1 MRFSFWPSSA
11 NTWSDIL
18 DSARRAEAVGYDG
31 VWFADHFMPNGA
43 DNGGPCQEVFTVL
56 AGLAAAVPRVRLG
69 SLVLGNTYRHPAVV
83 AKMAATLDHVSGG
96 RFVLGL
102 GAGWQENEHRAYG
115 IPFYTMPDRLQRL
128 DEACRVIRSL
138 LRDERSSF
146 EGKFYTLD
154 DAPLAPKPVQQPL
167 PIMIG
172 GGGEKV
178 TLRITARHAEEW
190 NVWGTVETL
199 VHKMQ
204 ILDRHCEREGRD
216 PAAIQRSAVALLVL
230 TDDQAKIEQATAA
243 AGRTP
248 VVAGSVAQVRDT
260 MARYREAGVH
270 EFILPDFNLGR
281 GAQKLEIVDRFAR
294 EVAAELR

>member
-11 NTWSDIL
+11 HPWSEIL
-18 DSARRAEAVGYDG
+18 DSSRRAEASGYDG
-31 VWFADHFMPNGA
+31 IWFADHFMPNGA
-43 DNGGPCQEVFTVL
+43 DNGGPCQECFTVL

-69 SLVLGNTYRHPAVV
+69 TLVVGNTYRHPAVV
-83 AKMAATLDHVSGG
+83 AKMAATIDHLSGG

-102 GAGWQENEHRAYG
+102 GAGWQENEHKAYG

-128 DEACRVIRSL
+128 EEACRVVRAL

-146 EGKFYTLD
+146 EGKYYTLD

-199 VHKMQ
+199 VHKMKV
-204 ILDRHCEREGRD
+204 LDHHCEREGRD
-216 PAAIQRSAVALLVL
+216 PAMIQRSAVALLVL
-230 TDDQAKIEQATAA
+230 SDDRAKVEQARAN
-243 AGRTP
+243 AGRPP
-248 VVAGSVAQVRDT
+248 VVAGDVSEVRDI
-260 MARYREAGVH
+260 MARYREAGVD
-270 EFILPDFNLGR
+270 EFILPDFNLGK
-281 GAQKLEIVDRFAR
+281 GAQKQETMDRFIR
-294 EVAAELR
+294 EVAADLR

>member
-11 NTWSDIL
+11 HPWSEIL
-18 DSARRAEAVGYDG
+18 DSARRAESTGYDG
-31 VWFADHFMPNGA
+31 VWFADHFMPNGS
-43 DNGGPCQEVFTVL
+43 DNGGPCQEAFATL

-69 SLVLGNTYRHPAVV
+69 TLVVGNTYRHPAVV
-83 AKMAATLDHVSGG
+83 AKLAATIDQISGG

-115 IPFYTMPDRLQRL
+115 IPFYTMPDRLARL
-128 DEACRVIRSL
+128 EEACQVVRAL
-138 LRDERSSF
+138 LREDRSSF

-154 DAPLAPKPVQQPL
+154 NAPLAPKPVQRPL

-178 TLRITARHAEEW
+178 TLRITARHADEW
-190 NVWGTVETL
+190 NVWGTPEIL

-204 ILDRHCEREGRD
+204 VLDRHCEREGRD

-230 TDDQAKIEQATAA
+230 SDDPAKVEQAR
-243 AGRTP
+243 AGGNRP
-248 VVAGSVAQVRDT
+248 PLIAGNVSEVRDIL
-260 MARYREAGVH
+260 ARFQEAGVH
-270 EFILPDFNLGR
+270 EYILPDFNLGA
-281 GAQKLEIVDRFAR
+281 GSQKQEIMDRFIR
-294 EVAAELR
+294 EVAADLR

>member
-11 NTWSDIL
+11 HPWSEIL
-18 DSARRAEAVGYDG
+18 ESARRAEATGYDG
-31 VWFADHFMPNGA
+31 VWFADHFMPNGT
-43 DNGGPCQEVFTVL
+43 DNTGPCQEVFTVL

-69 SLVLGNTYRHPAVV
+69 TLVVGNTYRHPAVV
-83 AKMAATLDHVSGG
+83 AKMAATIDHISGG

-115 IPFYTMPDRLQRL
+115 IPFYTMPDRLSRL
-128 DEACRVIRSL
+128 DEACRVVRAL
-138 LRDERSSF
+138 LRDERSSL
-146 EGKFYTLD
+146 EGKYYTLD

-199 VHKMQ
+199 VHKMKV
-204 ILDRHCEREGRD
+204 LDHHCEREGRD

-230 TDDQAKIEQATAA
+230 SDDRAKVEQARAN
-243 AGRTP
+243 AGRPP
-248 VVAGSVAQVRDT
+248 VVAGNVSEVRDI
-260 MARYREAGVH
+260 MARYRDAGVD
-270 EFILPDFNLGR
+270 EFILPDFNLGK
-281 GAQKLEIVDRFAR
+281 GAQKQETMDRFIR
-294 EVAAELR
+294 EVAAGLR